1 MPWHGIPPNS
11 PVPRAGAVQIPP
23 EGEDHLFPRLLSTSP
38 LAFSAL
44 FAPSLILMGKVK
56 SEFNVKRSFFFF
68 FFLTPMFPVVSTQ
81 ALKNAVRSATNLCS
95 VLPEP
100 ALQMYFAPVVLLK

>member
-1 MPWHGIPPNS
+1 M
-11 PVPRAGAVQIPP
+11 QIPP

-56 SEFNVKRSFFFF
+56 SQFNVKRSFFFF
-68 FFLTPMFPVVSTQ
+68 FFNPDVSCGFHSGFEKRR
-81 ALKNAVRSATNLCS
+81 ALCH
-95 VLPEP
+95 
-100 ALQMYFAPVVLLK
+100 